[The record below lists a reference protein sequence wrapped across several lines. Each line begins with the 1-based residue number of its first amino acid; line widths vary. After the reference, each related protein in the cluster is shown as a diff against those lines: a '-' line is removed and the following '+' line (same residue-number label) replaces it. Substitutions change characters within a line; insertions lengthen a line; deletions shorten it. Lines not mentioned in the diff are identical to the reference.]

1 MDRYTVLTVLASA
14 CLSAFAF
21 IAANDRPSVQ
31 YIEFEE
37 PMIITVTPNN

>member
-1 MDRYTVLTVLASA
+1 MDRYTVLTALASA
-14 CLSAFAF
+14 LLSAFAF

-37 PMIITVTPNN
+37 PIIITVTPNN